1 MSSKLIR
8 TITSILPVQK
18 DRIGECNGC
27 GACCHLP
34 VRCTF
39 LTEDESGLSRC
50 SIYKIRPPNC
60 RKFPRTPSQLKL
72 VENECSYSF
81 STISP
86 DNIGKAIPRN

>member
-1 MSSKLIR
+1 MSSKLVR

-18 DRIGECNGC
+18 NRVGTCNGC

-60 RKFPRTPSQLKL
+60 RKFPRTASQLEL
-72 VENECSYSF
+72 VEKECSYSF

-86 DNIGKAIPRN
+86 DNIGKAVPRD